1 MLFKF
6 KRPLLLSLKL
16 IQVFLFISR
25 FLSPVAQIQP
35 TQRNAVIKKRIKLFF
50 LPSAFALLFDDI
62 GDEQDDS
69 TELKASMSK
78 SKVKK
83 KVPLSQVL

>member
-1 MLFKF
+1 M
-6 KRPLLLSLKL
+6 
-16 IQVFLFISR
+16 
-25 FLSPVAQIQP
+25 SPVAQIQP
-35 TQRNAVIKKRIKLFF
+35 TQRNAVIKKRLKLFF

-62 GDEQDDS
+62 GDEKDDS